1 MAYTSIHPIKSTLY
15 MAINYI
21 TNPNKT
27 EEQKYAEGIN
37 CNANLADMEFLCT
50 QKQFDYKGENLAYHL
65 IQSFAPGEATPEQA
79 HEIGVRLAEELLKGQ
94 YEYVISTH
102 VDKNHIH
109 NHIMINAVNF
119 ETGRTFS
126 TEHDRKYK
134 PAWQEIRNISDAL
147 CEEQKL
153 SVIQSPEKGTRKS
166 HYEWEQEQ
174 GGNSWKAKLKTAIDD
189 CIKGSKTFDDFL
201 EKMRGLNYEIK
212 HGKHIAFRA
221 EGQER
226 FTRAKTLGYHYTE
239 EQIKY
244 RIERRVLRAEAWKAE
259 MKRREANPFIADNNV
274 GRFVEM
280 TDEITQNEGLRRW
293 AILQNMKS
301 TSKLLNTLAE
311 NGVRNKEEIREKLT
325 DLHDSRIDIVD
336 EIKEIEK
343 RMTQTAL
350 DLKNLNTYRQ
360 TKPVNDS
367 YKAAKNKEKFAHEH
381 ESELI
386 LFNMA
391 KEQVKGLVKENG
403 KLPAVTVLEK
413 EYEALKEQKAELMA
427 QYKEI
432 KSEIS
437 QIEKLDKDYEKM
449 ERAQDERKKSTDI
462 E

>member
-37 CNANLADMEFLCT
+37 CNAGLADMEFLCT

-189 CIKGSKTFDDFL
+189 CIKGSKSFDEFL

-301 TSKLLNTLAE
+301 TSTEIGIKGGTIMTYKIGQILTSDQDVEVRKALSDEKVILPKGNKVIIGADKLAHHISTDTIQPLGDAEVKGYDSEGLAE
-311 NGVRNKEEIREKLT
+311 YLAMALMARLPISEMLNDYDLDEKAFKEEI
-325 DLHDSRIDIVD
+325 VY
-336 EIKEIEK
+336 
-343 RMTQTAL
+343 AL
-350 DLKNLNTYRQ
+350 D
-360 TKPVNDS
+360 
-367 YKAAKNKEKFAHEH
+367 
-381 ESELI
+381 
-386 LFNMA
+386 
-391 KEQVKGLVKENG
+391 
-403 KLPAVTVLEK
+403 
-413 EYEALKEQKAELMA
+413 
-427 QYKEI
+427 
-432 KSEIS
+432 
-437 QIEKLDKDYEKM
+437 
-449 ERAQDERKKSTDI
+449 DI
-462 E
+462 GF